1 LAFHIFAPA
10 VAEKGLSTVL
20 VQLEVSRFRRAEMAF
35 RPLGL
40 DNRAINALVRGG
52 ICSLDDLAKLTEA
65 RARTLSGL
73 GNKTMSRIRPYLKPE
88 EEEPSALPWEEREI
102 TTRFDAQTLADLD
115 SWLDTQVAVSSRSK
129 AVRHLV
135 AQALKAARNRES
147 I

>member
-1 LAFHIFAPA
+1 MLF
-10 VAEKGLSTVL
+10 
-20 VQLEVSRFRRAEMAF
+20 QLEVSRFRRAEMAF

-73 GNKTMSRIRPYLKPE
+73 GNKTMSRIRPYLKPD
-88 EEEPSALPWEEREI
+88 EEPSALPWEEREI

-135 AQALKAARNRES
+135 AQALKAARSREA